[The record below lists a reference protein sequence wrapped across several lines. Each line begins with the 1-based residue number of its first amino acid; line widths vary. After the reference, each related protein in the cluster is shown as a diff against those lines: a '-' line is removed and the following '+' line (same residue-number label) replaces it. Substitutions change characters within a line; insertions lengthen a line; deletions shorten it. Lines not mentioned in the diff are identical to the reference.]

1 MFEKLQPAPAD
12 PILGLTEAYNADA
25 RPEKINLGVGVY
37 KDANGK
43 TPVLKCV
50 KEAER
55 RLLEAET
62 NKSYKPIDGDPAY
75 RSMIQSLLFG
85 GEHEIVQARRAATA
99 HTPSGTGALR
109 VAGDYLKQNH
119 AGTTIW
125 LSEPTWANHPKV
137 FAAAGVP
144 TKTYR
149 YANADVTGLDFDA
162 LREDLAK
169 VPAGDV
175 VLLHG
180 CCHNPTGIDP
190 SKEQWGAIADLLAD
204 RGVVP
209 LLDFAYQG
217 FGDGITQDAAGLLAL
232 AGKCREMFVCTS
244 FSKNMSLYNERVGS
258 FTVVADTPDAAAAA
272 LSHVKVAIRT
282 NYSNPPAHGGAIVTT
297 ILGDVDLTAQ
307 WHEEL
312 AQMRNRINGM
322 RQAFADRMA
331 ASGVERDFGYIT
343 AQRGMFSYSGLT
355 KDQVQTLKEEHAIY
369 IVGSGRINVAGMTE
383 SNLDRLCDAIAS
395 VL

>member
-12 PILGLTEAYNADA
+12 PILGLTEAFLAD
-25 RPEKINLGVGVY
+25 PNPQKINLGVGVY
-37 KDANGK
+37 KDAQGK
-43 TPVLKCV
+43 TPVLECV

-55 RLLEAET
+55 RLLETET
-62 NKSYKPIDGDPAY
+62 NKAYKPIDGDPAY
-75 RSMIQSLLFG
+75 RSMVQSLLFG
-85 GEHEIVQARRAATA
+85 DGHEVVQTKRAATA

-119 AGTTIW
+119 PGTTIW

-137 FAAAGVP
+137 FDAAGVP

-149 YANADVTGLDFDA
+149 YANANVTGLDFA
-162 LREDLAK
+162 AMTEDLAN

-190 SKEQWGAIADLLAD
+190 SNQQWAEIAELLAE

-217 FGDGITQDAAGLLAL
+217 LGDGITEDAAGLMAL
-232 AGKCREMFVCTS
+232 AGKCREMLICTS

-272 LSHVKVAIRT
+272 LSHVKVSIRT
-282 NYSNPPAHGGAIVTT
+282 NYSNPPAHGGSIVTT
-297 ILGDVDLTAQ
+297 ILGDADLTAQ

-331 ASGVERDFGYIT
+331 ATGVDRDFSYIT

-355 KDQVQTLKEEHAIY
+355 KDQVARLKNDHAIY